1 MNTETTMNTAP
12 ETAYIGATIDG
23 IVVAFHR
30 GGFPTGRAKI
40 TRPTTPQAQQ
50 LWDDALT
57 AYHAATQRA
66 YAAERAALGGKRAA
80 AKIRAAAV
88 AAADERACSVLIYA
102 SFVRV

>member
-1 MNTETTMNTAP
+1 MNTPTPTPTP
-12 ETAYIGATIDG
+12 ETSYIGATIDG
-23 IVVAFHR
+23 IVVAFRR
-30 GGFPTGRAKI
+30 GGFPSGRANI

-50 LWDDALT
+50 MWDDALT

-88 AAADERACSVLIYA
+88 AAADDRACSMLIYA
-102 SFVRV
+102 SFMRT